1 MNKIK
6 RCKNVFYLMIAQIFS
21 VIKIDSDKD
30 LKKESIK
37 VIN

>member
-6 RCKNVFYLMIAQIFS
+6 RCKNIFYLILLQILS
-21 VIKIDSDKD
+21 LIKIDSEKH

>member
-6 RCKNVFYLMIAQIFS
+6 RCKNVFYLIITQIFS